1 MGNLFILPVKMP
13 ADIPISK
20 SVINSGSIFNNS
32 FLTGFFIILQIIN
45 PNNLK
50 FSTMKTKTIYSIL
63 FLIILLPASSIIA
76 QKANF
81 SGEWKINKEKSV
93 LTDNQLFLSKITI
106 QLKNDSLLTTRV
118 YENGNG
124 DEYPFD
130 EKLSLDG
137 MASKIV
143 IFEMPRT
150 SKATLSD
157 TDGSIMIASTT
168 TFNGGNGQEDMTAN
182 EKWKVENEGQNLSFF
197 FTNKM
202 SGNEITGTYYYD
214 KVK

>member
-1 MGNLFILPVKMP
+1 
-13 ADIPISK
+13 
-20 SVINSGSIFNNS
+20 
-32 FLTGFFIILQIIN
+32 
-45 PNNLK
+45 
-50 FSTMKTKTIYSIL
+50 MKTKTIYSIL

-93 LTDNQLFLSKITI
+93 LADNQLFLSKITI
-106 QLKNDSLLTTRV
+106 QHKNDSLLTTRV

-168 TFNGGNGQEDMTAN
+168 TFNSGNGQEDMTAN
-182 EKWKVENEGQNLSFF
+182 ETWKVENEGQNLSFF